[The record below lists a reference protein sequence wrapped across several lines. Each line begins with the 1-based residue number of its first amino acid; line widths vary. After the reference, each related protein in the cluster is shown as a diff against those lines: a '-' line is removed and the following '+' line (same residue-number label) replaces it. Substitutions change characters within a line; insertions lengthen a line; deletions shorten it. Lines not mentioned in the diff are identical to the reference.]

1 MRPIGLSWR
10 RRIIAQ
16 RLGTSRLLTRDR
28 KICERK
34 ADFLSHFDDL
44 REWPLGRRYSTKAA
58 RVCGKSFESCSRVLV
73 SGGGDWSM
81 DVRRLYPVL
90 LWWCGCG
97 WRFGEVELW
106 MILNNRP
113 GGFDPVA
120 FQGPFLN
127 FLAFAQYLV
136 PLPELFGQK
145 KPSKTKK
152 AKPHKHACKGKNK
165 CKGAGR
171 LQDQRRGLRLQELLQ
186 GQGWLQGSAI
196 CESHLDAYL
205 SFRIC

>member
-44 REWPLGRRYSTKAA
+44 LEWPLGRMYSTKAA
-58 RVCGKSFESCSRVLV
+58 RVCGKSFESCSRV
-73 SGGGDWSM
+73 W
-81 DVRRLYPVL
+81 
-90 LWWCGCG
+90 
-97 WRFGEVELW
+97 
-106 MILNNRP
+106 
-113 GGFDPVA
+113 
-120 FQGPFLN
+120 
-127 FLAFAQYLV
+127 
-136 PLPELFGQK
+136 QK
-145 KPSKTKK
+145 KPSKTKE
-152 AKPHKHACKGKNK
+152 AKPHKRACKGKNK

-171 LQDQRRGLRLQELLQ
+171 LQDQRRGLRGQELLQ

-205 SFRIC
+205 SFRICWLRGGTRG